1 MAKIIGIDLG
11 TTNSCVAI
19 MEGREPVV
27 ITNEEGSR
35 ITPSIVGFLKNGNIK
50 RVTNPSVLNPSSQ
63 NQTVETVGSTPN
75 GRSMRAMAFVGA
87 DLYVAT
93 DQGLAVVRNAGAC
106 FGNAGGC
113 GNAVPVQDGFAG
125 TAHVGLASDGVSKL
139 YFSVN
144 GSGVFRYT
152 PVDRRVVPD
161 PEVVRAC
168 IEKLLTLL
176 NSHVIIKSHK
186 EQAS

>member
-1 MAKIIGIDLG
+1 
-11 TTNSCVAI
+11 
-19 MEGREPVV
+19 
-27 ITNEEGSR
+27 
-35 ITPSIVGFLKNGNIK
+35 
-50 RVTNPSVLNPSSQ
+50 
-63 NQTVETVGSTPN
+63 
-75 GRSMRAMAFVGA
+75 
-87 DLYVAT
+87 
-93 DQGLAVVRNAGAC
+93 
-106 FGNAGGC
+106 
-113 GNAVPVQDGFAG
+113 
-125 TAHVGLASDGVSKL
+125 VSKL